1 MSQRRPEVGAISA
14 LSRFPPVETMT
25 ASGRVRRLLTKT
37 VEGFIDDVASSFGA
51 AGALIVLLLWI
62 FYSTLIFL
70 LGAEFTRAWTHVYG
84 ARRGS
89 RPRQETTYER

>member
-1 MSQRRPEVGAISA
+1 
-14 LSRFPPVETMT
+14 
-25 ASGRVRRLLTKT
+25 
-37 VEGFIDDVASSFGA
+37 VATSFGA

-84 ARRGS
+84 ARCEEDPPLRTRG
-89 RPRQETTYER
+89 